1 MHTLQR
7 VTAFKGPSPL
17 YFCQVLTGWQAAPRS
32 NHECHDF
39 HSGFSDTRPRL
50 EPIQNLNFIYDI
62 LCLFVCNR
70 GTQFCVTAGST
81 LIYISAIEGVMPIPY
96 LLYGRGQTP

>member
-1 MHTLQR
+1 MHTLPR
-7 VTAFKGPSPL
+7 VTAFKGRQRPSPL

-50 EPIQNLNFIYDI
+50 EPIQNLNFSYPKYNFIYDI
-62 LCLFVCNR
+62 L
-70 GTQFCVTAGST
+70 
-81 LIYISAIEGVMPIPY
+81 
-96 LLYGRGQTP
+96 